1 MKRSRKLA
9 FVLVTVTALGGA
21 LAVPVLAHGT
31 QGGRWMQDG
40 HGMPGAMMG
49 NVQGGAGMK
58 SGQGG
63 PGAMSGMMAGQ
74 GGTGPMS
81 GMMSGQGGPGMS
93 GGMMGNPE
101 MMQQMMQ
108 MHQNMGSMMGGKGG
122 PGMMG
127 GHGAGMMGGLF
138 GDLDTN
144 GDGTVTAEEAHD
156 GMQAGLEAHDADGD
170 GSLTLEEF
178 QELHAESIRT
188 RMVDRFQ
195 ALDEDGDGKVT
206 ADEIT
211 APADRMARMQELRSM
226 DAGAQPEAVDDAES
240 GTTDNN

>member
-1 MKRSRKLA
+1 
-9 FVLVTVTALGGA
+9 
-21 LAVPVLAHGT
+21 
-31 QGGRWMQDG
+31 
-40 HGMPGAMMG
+40 
-49 NVQGGAGMK
+49 
-58 SGQGG
+58 
-63 PGAMSGMMAGQ
+63 
-74 GGTGPMS
+74 
-81 GMMSGQGGPGMS
+81 MS

-101 MMQQMMQ
+101 MMQQMMM

-127 GHGAGMMGGLF
+127 GHGAGTMGGLF
-138 GDLDTN
+138 GDLDTD

-156 GMQAGLEAHDADGD
+156 GMQAALEAYDADGD

-178 QELHAESIRT
+178 QELHAESIRA

-226 DAGAQPEAVDDAES
+226 GSGAQPEAVDDAES

>member
-9 FVLVTVTALGGA
+9 VALVTVTALGGV

-31 QGGRWMQDG
+31 QGGRWMQEG

-49 NVQGGAGMK
+49 NVQGGDGMM

-63 PGAMSGMMAGQ
+63 PGAMGGMMQGQ
-74 GGTGPMS
+74 GGTGPIS

-108 MHQNMGSMMGGKGG
+108 MHQNMGSMMGANGG
-122 PGMMG
+122 PGMMSGQG
-127 GHGAGMMGGLF
+127 GPGAMMGGLF
-138 GDLDTN
+138 GDLDTD

-156 GMQAGLEAHDADGD
+156 GMQARLEAYDADGD

-178 QELHAESIRT
+178 QALHAESIRT

-211 APADRMARMQELRSM
+211 APADRMARMQSM
-226 DAGAQPEAVDDAES
+226 HQTGGMAGDDAPEETKES
-240 GTTDNN
+240 N